1 MAAKNGRNSLFLEV
15 KDLSANLTK
24 KNKQKT
30 VNLSTNMIQLYV
42 AQQFDQHVR
51 YNHLSLLNI
60 AVEGFNRSS
69 KVVIDQITY
78 TVNEYYIILLATL
91 IEENFNDVKEL
102 NALMSDIK
110 RDLSM
115 MKESQEVK
123 ASIEEHPSIW
133 DTSCYSFDR
142 LFDRKQ
148 TRHIEKI
155 SGLDRTKTRD
165 DQCGLQLLQ
174 LNQVKVEWVFG

>member
-1 MAAKNGRNSLFLEV
+1 
-15 KDLSANLTK
+15 
-24 KNKQKT
+24 
-30 VNLSTNMIQLYV
+30 MIQLYV

-60 AVEGFNRSS
+60 AIEAFNRSS
-69 KVVIDQITY
+69 KVIVDQITY

-102 NALMSDIK
+102 NALASDIK

-115 MKESQEVK
+115 VK
-123 ASIEEHPSIW
+123 DASEAKPGIEEHPSIW

-142 LFDRKQ
+142 LFDKKQ

-155 SGLDRTKTRD
+155 SGLDRTRTRD
-165 DQCGLQLLQ
+165 DQCGLSLLQ
-174 LNQVKVEWVFG
+174 LSQVKVEWVFG